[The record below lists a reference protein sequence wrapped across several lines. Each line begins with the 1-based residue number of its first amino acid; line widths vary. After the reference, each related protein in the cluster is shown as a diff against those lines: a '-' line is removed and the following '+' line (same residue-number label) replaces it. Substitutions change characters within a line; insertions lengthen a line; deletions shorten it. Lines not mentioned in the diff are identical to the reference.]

1 LDKNMILQESISTA
15 IDAIRANLMRS
26 LLTTIAIVIGTASVI
41 AMVGIGSSAQ
51 RAIDDSI
58 TNLSARTLSV
68 YPSRSRGAQTVNA
81 TPLVIKDA
89 DALIKDKEIA
99 WRISPEIRGSKSL
112 KYGNESISISVIGA
126 RENYLGIQGYE
137 VVQGRF
143 FSDRDDLARKRVAI
157 IGSSVSTELKTS
169 SKALLG
175 KDIDLGGV
183 TFEIIGVM
191 KSEGSSGWSNPDEQ
205 IYIPLFTA
213 SDRVFGRQ
221 RVDSIRVEVP
231 NTYSPEE
238 AMISIERVL
247 RREHDIGPGE
257 ENNFRINDWSQF
269 TDLQKQATAIFSAL
283 IIGIAGI
290 SLLVGGI
297 GVMNIMLVSV
307 TERTREIGLRKALG
321 ATHQAILLQFI
332 IEAVA
337 LCIIGGVAGVI
348 LGSLLYFI
356 IAMWQDW
363 VFTIPFSAILG
374 SVTFSACVGL
384 FFGIW
389 PARKAAQLEPAVA
402 LRYE

>member
-1 LDKNMILQESISTA
+1 MILQESISTA

-143 FSDRDDLARKRVAI
+143 FSERDDLARKRVAI

>member
-1 LDKNMILQESISTA
+1 MILQESISTA
-15 IDAIRANLMRS
+15 VDAIRANLMRS

-58 TNLSARTLSV
+58 TNLSARTLTV
-68 YPSRSRGAQTVNA
+68 YPSRGRGSQTVNA
-81 TPLVIKDA
+81 SPLIIKDA
-89 DALIKDKEIA
+89 DALIKDQEVK
-99 WRISPEIRGSKSL
+99 WRITPEIRGSKTL
-112 KYGNESISISVIGA
+112 KFGNESISISVIGV
-126 RENYLGIQGYE
+126 RENYLSIQGYE
-137 VVQGRF
+137 VEEGLF
-143 FSDRDDLARKRVAI
+143 LTERDDLARKRIAI
-157 IGSSVSTELKTS
+157 IGSSVGTELKTS
-169 SKALLG
+169 SKALIG

-183 TFEIIGVM
+183 TFKVIGMM

-205 IYIPLFTA
+205 IYIPLLTA
-213 SDRVFGRQ
+213 ADRLFGRQ
-221 RVDSIRVEVP
+221 IVDSIRVEVP

-321 ATHQAILLQFI
+321 ATHQAILLQFL
-332 IEAVA
+332 IEAVT
-337 LCIIGGVAGVI
+337 LCIIGGVLGVV
-348 LGSLLYFI
+348 LGSGIYLLI
-356 IAMWQDW
+356 SIWQDW
-363 VFTIPFSAILG
+363 VFTIPFSAIFG

-389 PARKAAQLEPAVA
+389 PARKAARLEPAVA

>member
-1 LDKNMILQESISTA
+1 MVLQESISTA
-15 IDAIRANLMRS
+15 VDSIRANLLRS

-58 TNLSARTLSV
+58 SNLSARTLSV
-68 YPSRSRGAQTVNA
+68 YPSRGRSNQKISAA
-81 TPLVIKDA
+81 PLSISDA
-89 DALIKDKEIA
+89 DALIKDKEIN
-99 WRISPEIRGSKSL
+99 WRVSPEIRGSKSL
-112 KYGNESISISVIGA
+112 KYKNESISISVIGA
-126 RENYLGIQGYE
+126 RESYLSIQGYE
-137 VVQGRF
+137 IEQGAF
-143 FSDRDDLARKRVAI
+143 FTQRDDLARKRVAI
-157 IGSSVSTELKTS
+157 IGSSVGTELKTS
-169 SKALLG
+169 SQALVG
-175 KDIDLGGV
+175 QDIDLGGV
-183 TFEIIGVM
+183 TFKIIGVT

-205 IYIPLFTA
+205 IYIPLLTA
-213 SDRVFGRQ
+213 SDRVFGRD

-231 NTYSPEE
+231 NTYTPEE

-283 IIGIAGI
+283 LIGIAGI
-290 SLLVGGI
+290 SLMVGGI

-321 ATHQAILLQFI
+321 ATQQAILLQFI
-332 IEAVA
+332 IEAVT
-337 LCIIGGVAGVI
+337 LCIIGGIIGVI
-348 LGSLLYFI
+348 FGSSLYFLVTVF
-356 IAMWQDW
+356 QDW

-374 SVTFSACVGL
+374 SVMFSACVGL

>member
-1 LDKNMILQESISTA
+1 MILQESISTA

-68 YPSRSRGAQTVNA
+68 YPSRGRGAQTVNA

-126 RENYLGIQGYE
+126 RENYLDIQGYE

-143 FSDRDDLARKRVAI
+143 FSERDDLARKRVAI

-348 LGSLLYFI
+348 LGSLLYFV

>member
-1 LDKNMILQESISTA
+1 MILQESISTA

-68 YPSRSRGAQTVNA
+68 YPSRGRGVQTVNA

-137 VVQGRF
+137 VEQGRF
-143 FSDRDDLARKRVAI
+143 FSERDDLARKRVAI

-348 LGSLLYFI
+348 LGSLLYLV
-356 IAMWQDW
+356 IAVWQDW

>member
-1 LDKNMILQESISTA
+1 MILQESISTA

-41 AMVGIGSSAQ
+41 AMVGIGSGAQ

-137 VVQGRF
+137 VEQGRF
-143 FSDRDDLARKRVAI
+143 FSERDDLARKRVAI

-348 LGSLLYFI
+348 LGSLLYFV

>member
-1 LDKNMILQESISTA
+1 MILQESISTA
-15 IDAIRANLMRS
+15 VDAIRANLMRS

-58 TNLSARTLSV
+58 TNLSARTLTV
-68 YPSRSRGAQTVNA
+68 YPSRGRGSQTVNA
-81 TPLVIKDA
+81 SPLVIKDA
-89 DALIKDKEIA
+89 DALIKDQEIK
-99 WRISPEIRGSKSL
+99 WRITPEIRGSKTL
-112 KYGNESISISVIGA
+112 KFGNESISISVIGV
-126 RENYLGIQGYE
+126 RENYLSIQGYE
-137 VVQGRF
+137 VEEGLF
-143 FSDRDDLARKRVAI
+143 LTERDDLARKRIAI
-157 IGSSVSTELKTS
+157 IGSSVGTELKTS
-169 SKALLG
+169 SKALIG

-183 TFEIIGVM
+183 TFKVIGMM

-205 IYIPLFTA
+205 IYIPLLTA
-213 SDRVFGRQ
+213 ADRLFGRQ
-221 RVDSIRVEVP
+221 IVDSIRVEVP

-321 ATHQAILLQFI
+321 ATYQAILLQFL
-332 IEAVA
+332 IEAVT
-337 LCIIGGVAGVI
+337 LCIIGGVLGVV
-348 LGSLLYFI
+348 LGSGIYLLI
-356 IAMWQDW
+356 SIWQDW
-363 VFTIPFSAILG
+363 VFTIPFSAIFG

-389 PARKAAQLEPAVA
+389 PARKAARLEPAVA

>member
-1 LDKNMILQESISTA
+1 MILQESISTA

-68 YPSRSRGAQTVNA
+68 YPSRGRGSKKVNA
-81 TPLVIKDA
+81 SPLVIKDA
-89 DALIKDKEIA
+89 DALIKDKEIS
-99 WRISPEIRGSKSL
+99 WRISPEIRGSKTL

-126 RENYLGIQGYE
+126 RENYLSIQGYE
-137 VVQGRF
+137 VEQGRF

-157 IGSSVSTELKTS
+157 IGSSVGTELKTA

-191 KSEGSSGWSNPDEQ
+191 KTEGSTGWSNPDEQ

-213 SDRVFGRQ
+213 SDRVFGRE

-332 IEAVA
+332 IEAVT
-337 LCIIGGVAGVI
+337 LCIIGGIAGVI
-348 LGSLLYFI
+348 LGSGLYFI
-356 IAMWQDW
+356 IAIWQDW
-363 VFTIPFSAILG
+363 VFTIPFSAIFG

-389 PARKAAQLEPAVA
+389 PAKKAAQLEPAVA

>member
-1 LDKNMILQESISTA
+1 MVLQESISTA
-15 IDAIRANLMRS
+15 VDSIRANLLRS

-58 TNLSARTLSV
+58 SNLSARTLSV
-68 YPSRSRGAQTVNA
+68 YPSRGRSNQKISAA
-81 TPLVIKDA
+81 PLSISDA
-89 DALIKDKEIA
+89 DALLKDKEIN
-99 WRISPEIRGSKSL
+99 WRVSPEIRGSKSL
-112 KYGNESISISVIGA
+112 KYKNESISISVIGA
-126 RENYLGIQGYE
+126 RESYLSIQGYE
-137 VVQGRF
+137 IDQGAF
-143 FSDRDDLARKRVAI
+143 YTQRDDLARKRVAI
-157 IGSSVSTELKTS
+157 IGSSVGTELKTS
-169 SKALLG
+169 SKALVG
-175 KDIDLGGV
+175 QDIDLGGV
-183 TFEIIGVM
+183 TFKIIGVT

-205 IYIPLFTA
+205 IYIPLLTA
-213 SDRVFGRQ
+213 SDRVFGRD

-231 NTYSPEE
+231 NTYTPEE

-257 ENNFRINDWSQF
+257 ENNFRINDWSQY

-283 IIGIAGI
+283 LIGIAGI
-290 SLLVGGI
+290 SLMVGGI

-321 ATHQAILLQFI
+321 ATQQAILLQFI
-332 IEAVA
+332 IEAVT
-337 LCIIGGVAGVI
+337 LCIIGGIIGVI
-348 LGSLLYFI
+348 FGSSLYFLVTVF
-356 IAMWQDW
+356 QDW

-374 SVTFSACVGL
+374 SVMFSACVGL

>member
-1 LDKNMILQESISTA
+1 MILQESISTA

-68 YPSRSRGAQTVNA
+68 YPSRGRGVQTVNA

-126 RENYLGIQGYE
+126 RENYLDIQGYE

-143 FSDRDDLARKRVAI
+143 FSERDDLARKRVAI

-348 LGSLLYFI
+348 LGSLLYFV

>member
-1 LDKNMILQESISTA
+1 MILQESVSTA
-15 IDAIRANLMRS
+15 VDAIRANLLRS

-68 YPSRSRGAQTVNA
+68 YPSRGRGSQKVNA
-81 TPLVIKDA
+81 SPLVIKDA
-89 DALIKDKEIA
+89 DALIKDKEIN
-99 WRISPEIRGSKSL
+99 WRVSPEIRGSKSL

-126 RENYLGIQGYE
+126 RDNYLSIQGYE
-137 VVQGRF
+137 IEQGDF
-143 FSDRDDLARKRVAI
+143 FVERDDLARKRVAV
-157 IGSSVSTELKTS
+157 IGSSVGSELKTS
-169 SKALLG
+169 SRALVG
-175 KDIDLGGV
+175 KSVDLGGV
-183 TFEIIGVM
+183 TFKIIGVI

-213 SDRVFGRQ
+213 SDRVFGRD

-269 TDLQKQATAIFSAL
+269 TDLQKQATAIFSSL

-332 IEAVA
+332 IEAVT
-337 LCIIGGVAGVI
+337 LCIIGGIAGV
-348 LGSLLYFI
+348 LFGSFLYLLVTL
-356 IAMWQDW
+356 WQDW
-363 VFTIPFSAILG
+363 VFTLPFTAIIG

>member
-1 LDKNMILQESISTA
+1 MILQESISTA

-68 YPSRSRGAQTVNA
+68 YPSRGRGVQTVNA

-137 VVQGRF
+137 VEQGRF
-143 FSDRDDLARKRVAI
+143 FLDRDDLARKRVAI

-348 LGSLLYFI
+348 LGSLLYLV
-356 IAMWQDW
+356 IAVWQDW

>member
-1 LDKNMILQESISTA
+1 MILQESISTA
-15 IDAIRANLMRS
+15 VDAIRANLMRS

-58 TNLSARTLSV
+58 TNLSARTLTV
-68 YPSRSRGAQTVNA
+68 YPSRGRGSQTVNA
-81 TPLVIKDA
+81 SPLVIKDA
-89 DALIKDKEIA
+89 DALIKDQEVK
-99 WRISPEIRGSKSL
+99 WRITPEIRGSKTL
-112 KYGNESISISVIGA
+112 KFGNESISISVIGV
-126 RENYLGIQGYE
+126 RENYLSIQGYE
-137 VVQGRF
+137 VEEGLF
-143 FSDRDDLARKRVAI
+143 LTERDDLARKRFAI
-157 IGSSVSTELKTS
+157 IGSSVGTELKTS
-169 SKALLG
+169 SKALIG

-183 TFEIIGVM
+183 TFKVIGVM

-205 IYIPLFTA
+205 IYIPLLTA
-213 SDRVFGRQ
+213 ADRLFGRQ
-221 RVDSIRVEVP
+221 IVDSIRVEVP

-321 ATHQAILLQFI
+321 ATHQAILLQFL
-332 IEAVA
+332 IEAVT
-337 LCIIGGVAGVI
+337 LCIIGGVLGVV
-348 LGSLLYFI
+348 LGSGIYLLI
-356 IAMWQDW
+356 SIWQDW
-363 VFTIPFSAILG
+363 VFTIPFSAIFG

-389 PARKAAQLEPAVA
+389 PARKAARLEPAVA

>member
-1 LDKNMILQESISTA
+1 MILQESISTA

-68 YPSRSRGAQTVNA
+68 YPSRVRGSKKVNA
-81 TPLVIKDA
+81 SPLVIKDA
-89 DALIKDKEIA
+89 DALIKDKEIS
-99 WRISPEIRGSKSL
+99 WRISPEIRGSKTL

-126 RENYLGIQGYE
+126 RENYLSIQGYE
-137 VVQGRF
+137 VEQGRF

-157 IGSSVSTELKTS
+157 IGSSVGTELKTA

-191 KSEGSSGWSNPDEQ
+191 KTEGSTGWSNPDEQ

-213 SDRVFGRQ
+213 SDRVFGRE

-332 IEAVA
+332 IEAVT
-337 LCIIGGVAGVI
+337 LCIIGGIAGVI
-348 LGSLLYFI
+348 LGSGLYFI
-356 IAMWQDW
+356 IAIWQDW
-363 VFTIPFSAILG
+363 VFTIPFSAIFG

-389 PARKAAQLEPAVA
+389 PAKKAAQLEPAVA

>member
-1 LDKNMILQESISTA
+1 MILQESISTA

-68 YPSRSRGAQTVNA
+68 YPSRGRGSKKVNA
-81 TPLVIKDA
+81 SPLVIKDA
-89 DALIKDKEIA
+89 DALIKDKEIS
-99 WRISPEIRGSKSL
+99 WRISPEIRGSKTL

-126 RENYLGIQGYE
+126 RENYLSIQGYE
-137 VVQGRF
+137 VEQGRF

-157 IGSSVSTELKTS
+157 IGSSVGTELKTA

-191 KSEGSSGWSNPDEQ
+191 KTEGSSGWSNPDEQ

-213 SDRVFGRQ
+213 SDRVFGRE

-332 IEAVA
+332 IEAVT
-337 LCIIGGVAGVI
+337 LCIIGGIAGVI
-348 LGSLLYFI
+348 LGSGLYFI
-356 IAMWQDW
+356 IAIWQAW
-363 VFTIPFSAILG
+363 VFTIPFSAIFG

-389 PARKAAQLEPAVA
+389 PAKKAAQLEPAVA

>member
-1 LDKNMILQESISTA
+1 MVLQESISTA
-15 IDAIRANLMRS
+15 LDSIRANLLRS

-68 YPSRSRGAQTVNA
+68 YPSRGRGSKKVSSA
-81 TPLVIKDA
+81 PLSISDA
-89 DALIKDKEIA
+89 DALIKDKEIN
-99 WRISPEIRGSKSL
+99 WRVSPEIRGSKSL
-112 KYGNESISISVIGA
+112 KYKNESISISVIGA
-126 RENYLGIQGYE
+126 RESYLNIQGYE
-137 VVQGRF
+137 IDQGTF
-143 FSDRDDLARKRVAI
+143 FTERDDLARKRVAI
-157 IGSSVSTELKTS
+157 IGSSVGTELKTS
-169 SKALLG
+169 SKALVG
-175 KDIDLGGV
+175 EEIDLGGV
-183 TFEIIGVM
+183 TFKIIGVT

-205 IYIPLFTA
+205 LYIPLLTA
-213 SDRVFGRQ
+213 SDRVFGRD

-231 NTYSPEE
+231 NTYTPEE

-283 IIGIAGI
+283 LIGIAGI
-290 SLLVGGI
+290 SLMVGGI

-332 IEAVA
+332 IEAVT
-337 LCIIGGVAGVI
+337 LCIIGGIIGVI
-348 LGSLLYFI
+348 FGSSLYFVVTI
-356 IAMWQDW
+356 FQDW

-374 SVTFSACVGL
+374 SVIFSACVGL

>member
-1 LDKNMILQESISTA
+1 MILQESISTA

-68 YPSRSRGAQTVNA
+68 YPSRGRGSKKVNA
-81 TPLVIKDA
+81 SPLVIKDA
-89 DALIKDKEIA
+89 DALIKDKEIS
-99 WRISPEIRGSKSL
+99 WRISPEIRGSKTL

-126 RENYLGIQGYE
+126 RENYLSIQGYE
-137 VVQGRF
+137 VEQGRF

-157 IGSSVSTELKTS
+157 IGSSVGTELKTA

-191 KSEGSSGWSNPDEQ
+191 KTEGSSGWSNPDEQ

-213 SDRVFGRQ
+213 SDRVFGRE

-269 TDLQKQATAIFSAL
+269 TDLRKQATAIFSAL

-332 IEAVA
+332 IEAVT
-337 LCIIGGVAGVI
+337 LCIIGGIAGVI
-348 LGSLLYFI
+348 LGSGLYFI
-356 IAMWQDW
+356 IAIWQDW
-363 VFTIPFSAILG
+363 VFTIPFSAIFG

-389 PARKAAQLEPAVA
+389 PAKKAAQLEPAVA

>member
-1 LDKNMILQESISTA
+1 MILQESISTA

-26 LLTTIAIVIGTASVI
+26 LLTTIAIAIGTASVI
-41 AMVGIGSSAQ
+41 AMVGIGSGAQ

-363 VFTIPFSAILG
+363 IFTIPFSAILG

>member
-1 LDKNMILQESISTA
+1 MILQESVSTA
-15 IDAIRANLMRS
+15 VDAIRANLLRS

-68 YPSRSRGAQTVNA
+68 YPSRGRGSQKVNA
-81 TPLVIKDA
+81 SPLVIKDA
-89 DALIKDKEIA
+89 DALIKDKEIN
-99 WRISPEIRGSKSL
+99 WRVSPEIRGSKSL

-126 RENYLGIQGYE
+126 RDNYLSIQGYE
-137 VVQGRF
+137 IEQGTF
-143 FSDRDDLARKRVAI
+143 FDERDDLARKRVAV
-157 IGSSVSTELKTS
+157 IGSSVGSELKTS
-169 SKALLG
+169 SRALVG
-175 KDIDLGGV
+175 KSVDLGGV
-183 TFEIIGVM
+183 TFKIIGVI

-213 SDRVFGRQ
+213 SDRVFGRD
-221 RVDSIRVEVP
+221 RVDSIRVEVQ

-269 TDLQKQATAIFSAL
+269 TDLQKQATAIFSSL

-332 IEAVA
+332 IEAVT
-337 LCIIGGVAGVI
+337 LCIIGGIAGV
-348 LGSLLYFI
+348 LFGSFLYLLVTL
-356 IAMWQDW
+356 WQDW
-363 VFTIPFSAILG
+363 VFTLPFTAIIG

>member
-1 LDKNMILQESISTA
+1 MVLQESISTA
-15 IDAIRANLMRS
+15 VDSIRANLLRS

-58 TNLSARTLSV
+58 SNLSARTLSV
-68 YPSRSRGAQTVNA
+68 YPSRGRSNQKISAA
-81 TPLVIKDA
+81 PLSISDA
-89 DALIKDKEIA
+89 DALIKDKEIN
-99 WRISPEIRGSKSL
+99 WRVSPEIRGSKSL
-112 KYGNESISISVIGA
+112 KYKNESISISVIGA
-126 RENYLGIQGYE
+126 RDSYLSIQGYE
-137 VVQGRF
+137 IEQGAF
-143 FSDRDDLARKRVAI
+143 FTQRDDLARKRVAI
-157 IGSSVSTELKTS
+157 IGSSVGTELKTS
-169 SKALLG
+169 SKALVG
-175 KDIDLGGV
+175 QDIDLGGV
-183 TFEIIGVM
+183 TFKIIGVT

-205 IYIPLFTA
+205 IYIPLLTA
-213 SDRVFGRQ
+213 SDRVFGRD

-231 NTYSPEE
+231 NTYTPEE

-283 IIGIAGI
+283 LIGIAGI
-290 SLLVGGI
+290 SLMVGGI

-321 ATHQAILLQFI
+321 ATQQAILLQFI
-332 IEAVA
+332 IEAVT
-337 LCIIGGVAGVI
+337 LCIIGGIIGVI
-348 LGSLLYFI
+348 FGSSLYFLVTVF
-356 IAMWQDW
+356 QDW

-374 SVTFSACVGL
+374 SVMFSACVGL

>member
-1 LDKNMILQESISTA
+1 MILQESISTA
-15 IDAIRANLMRS
+15 IDAIRANLLRS

-68 YPSRSRGAQTVNA
+68 YPSRGRGTKKINA
-81 TPLVIKDA
+81 SPLVIQDA
-89 DALIKDKEIA
+89 DALISDLEIK
-99 WRISPEIRGSKSL
+99 WRVSPEIRGSKTL

-126 RENYLGIQGYE
+126 RDSYLSIQGYE
-137 VVQGRF
+137 IEKGSF
-143 FSDRDDLARKRVAI
+143 FTARDDLARKRVAV
-157 IGSSVSTELKTS
+157 IGSSVGTELKTS
-169 SKALLG
+169 SLALIG

-183 TFEIIGVM
+183 TFKIIGTV
-191 KSEGSSGWSNPDEQ
+191 KSKGSSGWSNPDDQ
-205 IYIPLFTA
+205 IYIPLLTA
-213 SDRVFGRQ
+213 SDRVFGRD

-321 ATHQAILLQFI
+321 ATQKAILLQFI

-337 LCIIGGVAGVI
+337 LCIIGGIAGVI
-348 LGSLLYFI
+348 LGSALYFVI
-356 IAMWQDW
+356 TLVQDW
-363 VFTIPFSAILG
+363 VFTIPFSAIFG

-389 PARKAAQLEPAVA
+389 PARKAAQLEPAEA

>member
-1 LDKNMILQESISTA
+1 MVLQESISTA
-15 IDAIRANLMRS
+15 VDSIRANLLRS

-58 TNLSARTLSV
+58 SNLSARTLSV
-68 YPSRSRGAQTVNA
+68 YPSRGRSNQKISAA
-81 TPLVIKDA
+81 PLSISDA
-89 DALIKDKEIA
+89 DALIKDKEIN
-99 WRISPEIRGSKSL
+99 WRVSPEIRGSKSL
-112 KYGNESISISVIGA
+112 KYKNESISISVIGA
-126 RENYLGIQGYE
+126 RESYLSIQGYE
-137 VVQGRF
+137 IDQGAF
-143 FSDRDDLARKRVAI
+143 FTQRDDLARKRVAI
-157 IGSSVSTELKTS
+157 IGSSVGTELKTS
-169 SKALLG
+169 SKALVEQ
-175 KDIDLGGV
+175 DIDLGGV
-183 TFEIIGVM
+183 TFKIIGVT

-205 IYIPLFTA
+205 IYIPLLTA
-213 SDRVFGRQ
+213 SDRVFGRD

-231 NTYSPEE
+231 NTYTPEE

-283 IIGIAGI
+283 LIGIAGI
-290 SLLVGGI
+290 SLMVGGI

-321 ATHQAILLQFI
+321 ATQQAILLQFI
-332 IEAVA
+332 IEAVT
-337 LCIIGGVAGVI
+337 LCIIGGIIGVI
-348 LGSLLYFI
+348 FGSSLYFLVTVF
-356 IAMWQDW
+356 QDW

-374 SVTFSACVGL
+374 SVMFSACVGL

>member
-1 LDKNMILQESISTA
+1 MILQESISTA
-15 IDAIRANLMRS
+15 IDAIRANLLRS

-68 YPSRSRGAQTVNA
+68 YPSRGRGTKKINA
-81 TPLVIKDA
+81 SPLVIQDA
-89 DALIKDKEIA
+89 DALINDLEIK
-99 WRISPEIRGSKSL
+99 WRVSPEIRGSKTL

-126 RENYLGIQGYE
+126 RDSYLSIQGYE
-137 VVQGRF
+137 IEEGSF
-143 FSDRDDLARKRVAI
+143 FTPRDDLARKRVAV
-157 IGSSVSTELKTS
+157 IGSSVGTELKTS
-169 SKALLG
+169 SLALIG
-175 KDIDLGGV
+175 KDVDLGGV
-183 TFEIIGVM
+183 TFKIIGTV
-191 KSEGSSGWSNPDEQ
+191 KSKGSSGWSNPDDQ
-205 IYIPLFTA
+205 IYIPLLTA
-213 SDRVFGRQ
+213 SDRVFGRD

-321 ATHQAILLQFI
+321 ATQKAILMQFI

-337 LCIIGGVAGVI
+337 LCIIGGIAGVI
-348 LGSLLYFI
+348 LGSALYFVI
-356 IAMWQDW
+356 TLVQDW
-363 VFTIPFSAILG
+363 VFTIPFSAIFG

-389 PARKAAQLEPAVA
+389 PARKAAQLEPAEA

>member
-1 LDKNMILQESISTA
+1 MVLQESISTA
-15 IDAIRANLMRS
+15 VDSIRANLLRS

-58 TNLSARTLSV
+58 SNLSARTLSV
-68 YPSRSRGAQTVNA
+68 YPSRGRSNQKISAA
-81 TPLVIKDA
+81 PLSISDA
-89 DALIKDKEIA
+89 DALIKDKEIN
-99 WRISPEIRGSKSL
+99 WRVSPEIRGSKSL
-112 KYGNESISISVIGA
+112 KYKNESISISVIGA
-126 RENYLGIQGYE
+126 RESYLSIQGYE
-137 VVQGRF
+137 IDQGTF
-143 FSDRDDLARKRVAI
+143 FTQRDDLARKRVAI
-157 IGSSVSTELKTS
+157 IGSSVGTELKTS
-169 SKALLG
+169 SKALVG
-175 KDIDLGGV
+175 QDIDLGGV
-183 TFEIIGVM
+183 TFKIIGVT

-205 IYIPLFTA
+205 IYIPLLTA
-213 SDRVFGRQ
+213 SDRVFGRD

-231 NTYSPEE
+231 NTYTPEE

-283 IIGIAGI
+283 LIGIAGI
-290 SLLVGGI
+290 SLMVGGI

-321 ATHQAILLQFI
+321 ATQQAILLQFI
-332 IEAVA
+332 IEAVT
-337 LCIIGGVAGVI
+337 LCIIGGIIGVI
-348 LGSLLYFI
+348 FGSSLYFLVTVF
-356 IAMWQDW
+356 QDW

-374 SVTFSACVGL
+374 SVMFSACVGL

>member
-1 LDKNMILQESISTA
+1 MVLQESISTA
-15 IDAIRANLMRS
+15 VDSIRANLLRS

-58 TNLSARTLSV
+58 SNLSARTLSV
-68 YPSRSRGAQTVNA
+68 YPSRGRSNQKISAA
-81 TPLVIKDA
+81 PLSISDA
-89 DALIKDKEIA
+89 DALIKDKEIN
-99 WRISPEIRGSKSL
+99 WRVSPEIRGSKSL
-112 KYGNESISISVIGA
+112 KYKNESISISVIGA
-126 RENYLGIQGYE
+126 RESYLSIQGYE
-137 VVQGRF
+137 IDQGAF
-143 FSDRDDLARKRVAI
+143 FKQRDDLARKRVAI
-157 IGSSVSTELKTS
+157 IGSSVGTELKTS
-169 SKALLG
+169 SKALVG
-175 KDIDLGGV
+175 QDIDLGGV
-183 TFEIIGVM
+183 TFKIIGVT

-205 IYIPLFTA
+205 IYIPLLTA
-213 SDRVFGRQ
+213 SDRVFGRD
-221 RVDSIRVEVP
+221 RVDSIRVGVP
-231 NTYSPEE
+231 NTYTPEE

-283 IIGIAGI
+283 LIGIAGI
-290 SLLVGGI
+290 SLMVGGI

-321 ATHQAILLQFI
+321 ATQQAILLQFI
-332 IEAVA
+332 IEAVT
-337 LCIIGGVAGVI
+337 LCIIGGIIGVI
-348 LGSLLYFI
+348 FGSSLYFLVTVF
-356 IAMWQDW
+356 QDW

-374 SVTFSACVGL
+374 SVMFSACVGL

>member
-1 LDKNMILQESISTA
+1 MILQESISTA
-15 IDAIRANLMRS
+15 IDAIRANLLRS

-68 YPSRSRGAQTVNA
+68 YPSRGRGTTKINA
-81 TPLVIKDA
+81 SPLVIKDA
-89 DALIKDKEIA
+89 DALISDLEIK
-99 WRISPEIRGSKSL
+99 WRVSPEIRGSKTL

-126 RENYLGIQGYE
+126 RDSYLSIQGYE
-137 VVQGRF
+137 IEKGSF
-143 FSDRDDLARKRVAI
+143 FTARDDLARKRVAV
-157 IGSSVSTELKTS
+157 IGSSVGTELKTS
-169 SKALLG
+169 SLALIG

-183 TFEIIGVM
+183 TFKIIGTV
-191 KSEGSSGWSNPDEQ
+191 KSKGSSGWSNPDDQ
-205 IYIPLFTA
+205 IYIPLLTA
-213 SDRVFGRQ
+213 SDRVFGRD

-321 ATHQAILLQFI
+321 ATQKAILLQFI

-337 LCIIGGVAGVI
+337 LCIIGGIAGVI
-348 LGSLLYFI
+348 LGSALYFVI
-356 IAMWQDW
+356 TLVQDW
-363 VFTIPFSAILG
+363 VFTIPFSAIFG

-389 PARKAAQLEPAVA
+389 PARKAAQLEPAEA